1 MFTFVLLLEVEE
13 DNADK
18 YYSDLLEFLTRPY
31 ATDELVVYYNI
42 NLNALL
48 KDFCDLRKV
57 LLEIYNSEG

>member
-18 YYSDLLEFLTRPY
+18 YYSDLLEFLTRPH

-42 NLNALL
+42 NLNTLL
-48 KDFCDLRKV
+48 RTFV
-57 LLEIYNSEG
+57 T